1 MEVAEEFYSSYVVN
15 CLFNAFLCYTNI
27 VLNIIT
33 MLVIRKTS
41 SLPKPLK
48 TLLLSLA
55 VSDLGVGLL
64 VQPCYISLLVTKLEQ
79 QTESADES
87 KQIKQLF
94 VIMVNLFSW
103 SSFFGVTALSLDRFL
118 AIHLHLRYQELVTN
132 KRVVAGVI
140 SIWVISILF
149 LLLRLW
155 TPENIIFVMFGIIDA
170 ASYITTAFLNYKI
183 YRTVRQ
189 HQTQIQNL
197 QVQQLAQDTTAGIAN
212 NGRQAKSAMAVV
224 YIYIVFLVCYLPNTC
239 MFWATALTDE
249 PLNVMLRTYFMTLIF
264 FNSSLN
270 PLIYCWKMRHIRNAV
285 MNMLRNALS
294 KIIFAKPQ

>member
-79 QTESADES
+79 QTASADES

-103 SSFFGVTALSLDRFL
+103 SSFFGVTALSVDRFL
-118 AIHLHLRYQELVTN
+118 AIHIHLRYQELVTN

>member
-1 MEVAEEFYSSYVVN
+1 MEVTEEFYSSYVVN
-15 CLFNAFLCYTNI
+15 CIFNAFLCYTTI
-27 VLNIIT
+27 MLNIIT
-33 MLVIRKTS
+33 MLAIRKTS
-41 SLPKPLK
+41 SLSKSSK

-64 VQPCYISLLVTKLEQ
+64 VQPCYISLLVMKLEQ
-79 QTESADES
+79 QTASADES
-87 KQIKQLF
+87 KQKQLF
-94 VIMVNLFSW
+94 VSMLNLFSW
-103 SSFFGVTALSLDRFL
+103 SSFFGVTALSVDRFL
-118 AIHLHLRYQELVTN
+118 AIHLHLRYQELVTQ

-155 TPENIIFVMFGIIDA
+155 TPENIIFVMFGIIDTA
-170 ASYITTAFLNYKI
+170 CYIATAFLNYKI
-183 YRTVRQ
+183 YGTVRQ

-197 QVQQLAQDTTAGIAN
+197 QVQQLGQDTTAGIAN
-212 NGRQAKSAMAVV
+212 NGRQAKSAIAIV

-239 MFWATALTDE
+239 MFWATALTPADE
-249 PLNVMLRTYFMTLIF
+249 PLNAVLRTYFLTLIF
-264 FNSSLN
+264 FNSALN

-294 KIIFAKPQ
+294 KITFAK